1 MDTARDLADRLAS
14 LLRREQGAMADF
26 LLALADF
33 DSRRSWLALGYTSL
47 FYFLHRALKLS
58 AGAAYHRKTAAELL
72 QRCPEVIEP
81 LRDGRLCLSSVVEL
95 SRVMTA
101 ENAAEVLPR
110 FFHASK
116 QEARAVAA
124 ELAPR
129 DVPPARVVVTAVPP
143 ARAAVSALPSSSPA
157 LDLEQPFHPGEV
169 PPVSVASTPRLA
181 APPAPSTVEPL
192 TADLRRLHV
201 TVSKRF
207 TEKLEAAR
215 DALSHSHP
223 GADVETI
230 LEAGLDLLLERAAK
244 RKGLVKR
251 PRPAAVPAAAAVESA
266 NPRHVPAAV
275 RREVFLRDEGKC
287 QWPLADGGICG
298 STHRV
303 ELDHIVP
310 VGRGGRSTASQMR
323 TLCRFHNDLAAREV
337 YGDELMDRF
346 TRGAGRPPTQHA
358 ARQP

>member
-26 LLALADF
+26 LLALAEF
-33 DSRRSWLALGYTSL
+33 DRSRSWLALGYTSL

-129 DVPPARVVVTAVPP
+129 DVLPARVVVTAVPP
-143 ARAAVSALPSSSPA
+143 ARAAVSAPPPSSPA
-157 LDLEQPFHPGEV
+157 LDLGQPFRLDETGPSA
-169 PPVSVASTPRLA
+169 PVASTPRLA

-207 TEKLEAAR
+207 MEKLEAAR
-215 DALSHSHP
+215 DALSHP

-244 RKGLVKR
+244 RRGLVKR
-251 PRPAAVPAAAAVESA
+251 
-266 NPRHVPAAV
+266 
-275 RREVFLRDEGKC
+275 
-287 QWPLADGGICG
+287 
-298 STHRV
+298 
-303 ELDHIVP
+303 
-310 VGRGGRSTASQMR
+310 
-323 TLCRFHNDLAAREV
+323 AREV

-346 TRGAGRPPTQHA
+346 TRGAGRPAAQHA
-358 ARQP
+358 APQP

>member
-33 DSRRSWLALGYTSL
+33 DRSRSWLALGYTSL

-95 SRVMTA
+95 ARVMTV

-129 DVPPARVVVTAVPP
+129 DVLPARVVVTALPP
-143 ARAAVSALPSSSPA
+143 ARAAVSAPSPSSPA

-169 PPVSVASTPRLA
+169 P
-181 APPAPSTVEPL
+181 
-192 TADLRRLHV
+192 
-201 TVSKRF
+201 
-207 TEKLEAAR
+207 
-215 DALSHSHP
+215 
-223 GADVETI
+223 
-230 LEAGLDLLLERAAK
+230 
-244 RKGLVKR
+244 
-251 PRPAAVPAAAAVESA
+251 
-266 NPRHVPAAV
+266 
-275 RREVFLRDEGKC
+275 
-287 QWPLADGGICG
+287 
-298 STHRV
+298 
-303 ELDHIVP
+303 HIVP

-323 TLCRFHNDLAAREV
+323 TLCKFHNDLAAREV

-346 TRGAGRPPTQHA
+346 TRGAGRPPAQHA